1 MSTRLLSS
9 RHHAHVSVSA
19 RLASSRSGVAR
30 QPSLIV
36 HQTFL
41 NPAPHFSNHKVR
53 GMTSPRSDY
62 ARAGSHE
69 TKFRDTA
76 NRLATVWV
84 SDMFLRY
91 YHQPQTLHYSDAARH
106 VRTVKTCHVK
116 QLRPRADDTGDR
128 ATRAAR
134 RNGPIRH
141 DTRPPRT
148 YQRETS
154 SHDDKFASRRGLSS
168 ELNCH
173 ELAVPTP
180 APIETPTLGKCFQ
193 HGAWPGCAGND
204 RHLRTTG
211 RLTQHPNELQT
222 LPVRPTSSR

>member
-19 RLASSRSGVAR
+19 RSTSSRSGVAR

-36 HQTFL
+36 QQTFL
-41 NPAPHFSNHKVR
+41 DPAPHFSNHKVR
-53 GMTSPRSDY
+53 GMTSPRSDH

-91 YHQPQTLHYSDAARH
+91 HHQPQTLHYSDAAQH

-116 QLRPRADDTGDR
+116 QLRPGADEAGVR

-134 RNGPIRH
+134 RNGPIRY
-141 DTRPPRT
+141 DTRL
-148 YQRETS
+148 
-154 SHDDKFASRRGLSS
+154 HA
-168 ELNCH
+168 
-173 ELAVPTP
+173 
-180 APIETPTLGKCFQ
+180 
-193 HGAWPGCAGND
+193 
-204 RHLRTTG
+204 
-211 RLTQHPNELQT
+211 
-222 LPVRPTSSR
+222 PTSARPHLTMTNSPQEGAYRVSSTAMSLEYACPHRDPNPWQVLSAWSMARVRRK